1 MRRLAAYYYSRLKQR
16 LRRNLLLENLR
27 LMNLVALWCFVLVC
41 CHAQCPSYWLWQLI
55 TVNWWTMCHDWNYKG
70 GKNTVNKQWGNFGG
84 EKQRREFVCFMFRKI
99 GGVYSGDT
107 RNTIIGFPVVNPFG
121 TSMDFRGCRHGGV
134 EKNLASLQKS
144 SLSLSHSIIG
154 PSNHPRR
161 SNHFSMIV
169 SYCFFIF
176 PNYWLHSVP
185 FRWGWLKEFTTIIQ
199 KIQSVLIPLLRHKKI
214 FIDHEPLTDMFQ
226 NSSKSI
232 LWTYDSALIRHLSYG
247 SVSKPCTPSGHIKIA
262 GIYGC
267 SSH

>member
-41 CHAQCPSYWLWQLI
+41 LSCSMPKLLALTT

-84 EKQRREFVCFMFRKI
+84 EKQRRESVCFMFRKI

-134 EKNLASLQKS
+134 ESGGEKPGITAEIFIKPITFHHWTQQSSQKIKSLQ
-144 SLSLSHSIIG
+144 
-154 PSNHPRR
+154 
-161 SNHFSMIV
+161 
-169 SYCFFIF
+169 YDCF
-176 PNYWLHSVP
+176 
-185 FRWGWLKEFTTIIQ
+185 
-199 KIQSVLIPLLRHKKI
+199 
-214 FIDHEPLTDMFQ
+214 
-226 NSSKSI
+226 I
-232 LWTYDSALIRHLSYG
+232 LFLHLSKLLATL
-247 SVSKPCTPSGHIKIA
+247 SPISLRMT
-262 GIYGC
+262 
-267 SSH
+267 